1 MWKRIRNIFGA
12 NSEGSNEVSPSI
24 LIQRAVHEMTL
35 SIQDSNIAIR
45 NAQASQ
51 HEMQKKLD
59 RYRADAER
67 LQKEATLLAKGKKAQ
82 EAKQILAQKD
92 LMDKQVVQYEM
103 LNNNILQTIS
113 HLQFQQHQ
121 MKLKIDEL
129 QTKEVLLSAKLTNA
143 KTQAEISQQ
152 LNEISQMT
160 EMRFDQ
166 LEQDALQME
175 TMTTILNSLQSGTSE
190 AEVDKILGQPSK
202 VEQLNSSFE
211 NLLLDIDKEERER
224 QRVIDEAKNKKV
236 DLLFSQ
242 MKGGSLIVREDTN
255 NGVGLLRDNTQQ
267 KDKEKIDPTDFF
279 KNTDLLRDNTQQK
292 ELLNSF
298 FSQTPE
304 KEEPKK
310 DDKQKLLDDF
320 FK

>member
-12 NSEGSNEVSPSI
+12 NSEDSGEANPSV

-35 SIQDSNIAIR
+35 SIQDSSVAIR

-51 HEMQKKLD
+51 YEMQKKLD
-59 RYRADAER
+59 KYRADAER
-67 LQKEATLLAKGKKAQ
+67 LQKEATLLAKSKKTQ
-82 EAKQILAQKD
+82 EAKQILVQKD
-92 LMDKQVVQYEM
+92 LMDKQVLQYET

-113 HLQFQQHQ
+113 HLQFQQQQ

-175 TMTTILNSLQSGTSE
+175 TMTTILNSLQSSTSE

-211 NLLLDIDKEERER
+211 NLLSDIDKEERER

-242 MKGGSLIVREDTN
+242 LKSESN
-255 NGVGLLRDNTQQ
+255 KGLLRDNTQQ
-267 KDKEKIDPTDFF
+267 KGKEKIDPEDFF
-279 KNTDLLRDNTQQK
+279 ANAKNEDLLRDNTQQK
-292 ELLNSF
+292 ELLDSF

>member
-267 KDKEKIDPTDFF
+267 KDKIDPTDFF

-292 ELLNSF
+292 ELLDSF